1 MIDDPLAQ
9 ILLLLASAVGVVTLA
24 RRVGLP
30 AILGYLF
37 VGIAMGPYAL
47 GLVDETEGTKLLAEL
62 GVVFLLF
69 TLGLEFSWP
78 RMVAMRREVFGVG
91 SVQMLLVAR
100 CASLAFHVFGVDL
113 LAAVALGGAVAVSS
127 TAILV
132 QQLTEQSEINRTH
145 GRVAFSV
152 LLFQD
157 LAFVPFL
164 VLAGA
169 LAAGSLDFSAAR
181 IGTAVAVGT
190 LAVGFVLLAGRFAL
204 RPLFHE
210 IAHSRLQELFTLAV
224 LLVVL
229 GSAWVSHSAG
239 VSMATGA
246 FLAGV
251 MLAETEYRHQ
261 VEAAI
266 RPFRD
271 ILLGLFFISVGM
283 MLDLRVLQDD
293 LALILGILVVM
304 TVGKFLLMTLVGRL
318 WGLPSFKAVRTAI
331 VLSVGGEFGI
341 AILTILIQGEVV
353 ADEVSQPLLVAIV
366 LSMVSAPLLLRQN
379 RRIARLLLGERG
391 PPPGVA
397 PELTAEDRA
406 VADLAAR
413 EHVILC
419 GYGRV
424 GQNLARVLEAQGHE
438 CFAMDLDPARVRAG
452 RAAGRP
458 VMFGDA
464 SDPELLGTAGL
475 ANASAV
481 VVTFSAP
488 AVAIGIVRAV
498 RAARADVPILVRTA
512 DDSNLEELMEAGAT
526 EVVPETFE
534 ASLMLA
540 SHALLVL
547 GQPLSRVVRA
557 VGGARNDSYAA
568 LRGVVRGIEGL
579 PASEP
584 GAAEAV
590 QTVVLPPGAW
600 SIGRRLDALRAD
612 GLTAR
617 IESVRRH
624 GIIGRD
630 PDPAMTLQQGDEVVI
645 VGKPAD
651 LEHSELLLLAGEI
664 SRRSTPP
671 AATPEG
677 STPRRGSRPRRR

>member
-1 MIDDPLAQ
+1 
-9 ILLLLASAVGVVTLA
+9 
-24 RRVGLP
+24 
-30 AILGYLF
+30 
-37 VGIAMGPYAL
+37 
-47 GLVDETEGTKLLAEL
+47 
-62 GVVFLLF
+62 
-69 TLGLEFSWP
+69 
-78 RMVAMRREVFGVG
+78 
-91 SVQMLLVAR
+91 
-100 CASLAFHVFGVDL
+100 
-113 LAAVALGGAVAVSS
+113 
-127 TAILV
+127 
-132 QQLTEQSEINRTH
+132 
-145 GRVAFSV
+145 
-152 LLFQD
+152 
-157 LAFVPFL
+157 
-164 VLAGA
+164 
-169 LAAGSLDFSAAR
+169 
-181 IGTAVAVGT
+181 
-190 LAVGFVLLAGRFAL
+190 
-204 RPLFHE
+204 
-210 IAHSRLQELFTLAV
+210 
-224 LLVVL
+224 
-229 GSAWVSHSAG
+229 
-239 VSMATGA
+239 MATGA

-283 MLDLRVLQDD
+283 MLDLRVLQGD
-293 LALILGILVVM
+293 LALILGILLVM
-304 TVGKFLLMTLVGRL
+304 TVGKFLLMTLVGRM
-318 WGLPSFKAVRTAI
+318 WGLPPFKAVRTAI

-341 AILTILIQGEVV
+341 AILTILIQGKVV

-391 PPPGVA
+391 PPPGVT

-406 VADLAAR
+406 VAELAAR

-557 VGGARNDSYAA
+557 VGSARNDSYAA

-600 SIGRRLDALRAD
+600 SIGQRLDALRTD

-630 PDPAMTLQQGDEVVI
+630 PDPTMTLQQGDEVVI

>member
-1 MIDDPLAQ
+1 MITDPLAQ
-9 ILLLLASAVGVVTLA
+9 ILLLLAAAVGVVALA
-24 RRVGLP
+24 RRAGLP

-37 VGIAMGPYAL
+37 VGVVLGPHAL
-47 GLVDETEGTKLLAEL
+47 GLFDETEGTRRLAEL

-91 SVQMLLVAR
+91 SVQVVTVAGVAMLV
-100 CASLAFHVFGVDL
+100 FHVLGVDL
-113 LAAVALGGAVAVSS
+113 LPAVALGGAVAVSS
-127 TAILV
+127 TAIIV

-181 IGTAVAVGT
+181 VGTAVALGT
-190 LAVGFVLLAGRFAL
+190 LAVGFVLLAGRYAL

-224 LLVVL
+224 LLVAL
-229 GSAWVSHSAG
+229 GSAWVSHAAG

-283 MLDLRVLQDD
+283 MLDLGVLRGD
-293 LALILGILVVM
+293 LLLILGILAAM
-304 TVGKFLLMTLVGRL
+304 TAGKALLTTLVGRF
-318 WGLPSFKAVRTAI
+318 WGLPPFKAVRTGI

-341 AILTILIQGEVV
+341 AILTILMQGEVV
-353 ADEVSQPLLVAIV
+353 ADEVTQPLLVAIV
-366 LSMVSAPLLLRQN
+366 LSMVTAPLLLRQN
-379 RRIARLLLGERG
+379 RRIARWLLREQG
-391 PPPGVA
+391 PPGA
-397 PELTAEDRA
+397 ATEGAGAGLMTETTPEERA

-419 GYGRV
+419 GFGRV
-424 GQNLARVLEAQGHE
+424 GQNLARVLESQGHE
-438 CFAMDLDPARVRAG
+438 YFAMDLDTARVRAG
-452 RAAGRP
+452 RAAGLP
-458 VMFGDA
+458 VIIGDA
-464 SDPELLGTAGL
+464 SDPELLRRAGL
-475 ANASAV
+475 AKASAV
-481 VVTFSAP
+481 VVTFSDP
-488 AVAIGIVRAV
+488 PVALGIVRSV
-498 RAARADVPILVRTA
+498 RAERADVPLLVRTA
-512 DDSNLEELMEAGAT
+512 DDSRLEELMAAGAT

-540 SHALLVL
+540 SHALLL
-547 GQPLSRVVRA
+547 LKQPVSRVVRA
-557 VGGARNDSYAA
+557 IGSARSDRYAS
-568 LRGVVRGIEGL
+568 LRGLLRGTEGL
-579 PASEP
+579 PAEEP
-584 GAAEAV
+584 GGTEELAS
-590 QTVVLPPGAW
+590 VVLPPGAW
-600 SIGRRLDALRAD
+600 AIGRSLRELRTAGLDARVD
-612 GLTAR
+612 
-617 IESVRRH
+617 SVRRH
-624 GIIGRD
+624 GIVGRD
-630 PDPAMTLQQGDEVVI
+630 PQPGMTLQQGDEVVL
-645 VGKPAD
+645 VGTPAA
-651 LEHSELLLLAGEI
+651 LEHAEQLLLAG
-664 SRRSTPP
+664 
-671 AATPEG
+671 
-677 STPRRGSRPRRR
+677 

>member
-1 MIDDPLAQ
+1 MIADPLAQ
-9 ILLLLASAVGVVTLA
+9 ILLLLASAVGVVALA

-37 VGIAMGPYAL
+37 VGITMGPYAL
-47 GLVDETEGTKLLAEL
+47 GLVDETEGTRLLAEL

-91 SVQMLLVAR
+91 SVQMLLVAG
-100 CASLAFHVFGVDL
+100 CASLAFHAFGVDL
-113 LAAVALGGAVAVSS
+113 LAAAALGGAVAVSS

-169 LAAGSLDFSAAR
+169 LAAGSLDFSAVR

-229 GSAWVSHSAG
+229 GSAWVSHAAG

-318 WGLPSFKAVRTAI
+318 WGLPPFKAVRTAI

-341 AILTILIQGEVV
+341 AILTILIQGDVV

-379 RRIARLLLGERG
+379 RRIARVLLGERG
-391 PPPGVA
+391 PPSGVA

-406 VADLAAR
+406 VAELAAR

-419 GYGRV
+419 GYG
-424 GQNLARVLEAQGHE
+424 LAR
-438 CFAMDLDPARVRAG
+438 PAGPRA
-452 RAAGRP
+452 
-458 VMFGDA
+458 
-464 SDPELLGTAGL
+464 T
-475 ANASAV
+475 
-481 VVTFSAP
+481 
-488 AVAIGIVRAV
+488 AVA
-498 RAARADVPILVRTA
+498 
-512 DDSNLEELMEAGAT
+512 
-526 EVVPETFE
+526 
-534 ASLMLA
+534 
-540 SHALLVL
+540 
-547 GQPLSRVVRA
+547 
-557 VGGARNDSYAA
+557 GGP
-568 LRGVVRGIEGL
+568 RGRWC
-579 PASEP
+579 P
-584 GAAEAV
+584 
-590 QTVVLPPGAW
+590 Q
-600 SIGRRLDALRAD
+600 R
-612 GLTAR
+612 
-617 IESVRRH
+617 
-624 GIIGRD
+624 
-630 PDPAMTLQQGDEVVI
+630 
-645 VGKPAD
+645 
-651 LEHSELLLLAGEI
+651 
-664 SRRSTPP
+664 
-671 AATPEG
+671 
-677 STPRRGSRPRRR
+677 